1 MSKGIFISLE
11 GSDGAGKSTQI
22 ANVKQFFVD
31 RGITPLMTRE
41 PGGTSISE
49 KLREILLD
57 KNNSEMAPVTEMMI
71 YAASRAQLVAEEIK
85 PALER
90 GEVIICDRF
99 IDSSIAYQGY
109 GRGLGD
115 MVEKVNSY
123 AIDGI
128 LPDITIFLDLDP
140 AIGRERIST
149 RAGASTPDRLEQ
161 EKMDFHYRVYNGY
174 KTVAAANPERVAL
187 IDANRSIE
195 EIKADIYDRL
205 ESLCEEKGI

>member
-1 MSKGIFISLE
+1 MKGIFISLE

-22 ANVKQFFVD
+22 ANVRQFFED

-41 PGGTSISE
+41 PGGTAISE

-57 KNNSEMAPVTEMMI
+57 KNNSEMSPIAEMMI
-71 YAASRAQLVAEEIK
+71 YASARAQLVAEFIR

-90 GEVIICDRF
+90 GEVIICDRYV
-99 IDSSIAYQGY
+99 DSSIAYQAY

-128 LPDITIFLDLDP
+128 LPDITFFLDLDP

-174 KTVAAANPERVAL
+174 KAVAEANSERIAV

-195 EIKADIYDRL
+195 EIKEDIYDRL
-205 ESLCEEKGI
+205 KRLCEEKGV

>member
-1 MSKGIFISLE
+1 MSKGLFISLE

-22 ANVKQFFVD
+22 ANVRQFFED

-57 KNNSEMAPVTEMMI
+57 SNNSEMSPIAEMMI
-71 YAASRAQLVAEEIK
+71 YAASRAQLVAEFIK
-85 PALER
+85 PAMDR

-115 MVEKVNSY
+115 MVEAVNNY

-128 LPDITIFLDLDP
+128 LPDLTIFLDLNP
-140 AIGRERIST
+140 AIGMERVSF
-149 RAGASTPDRLEQ
+149 RAGGEAPDRLEQ
-161 EKMDFHYRVYNGY
+161 EKMDFHYRVYEGY
-174 KTVAAANPERVAL
+174 RKVAEAHPERIAS
-187 IDANRSIE
+187 IDASRSIE
-195 EIKADIYDRL
+195 EIKDEIYDRL
-205 ESLCEEKGI
+205 ASLCEEKGI

>member
-1 MSKGIFISLE
+1 MKGIFISLE

-22 ANVKQFFVD
+22 ANVRQFFED

-41 PGGTSISE
+41 PGGTAISE

-57 KNNSEMAPVTEMMI
+57 KNNSEMSPIAEMMI
-71 YAASRAQLVAEEIK
+71 YASARAQLVAEFIR

-90 GEVIICDRF
+90 GEVIICDRYV
-99 IDSSIAYQGY
+99 DSSIAYQAY

-128 LPDITIFLDLDP
+128 LPDITFFLDLDP

-161 EKMDFHYRVYNGY
+161 EKMEFHYRVYNGY
-174 KTVAAANPERVAL
+174 KAVAEANSDRIAV

-195 EIKADIYDRL
+195 EIKEDIYDRL
-205 ESLCEEKGI
+205 KRLCEEKGI

>member
-1 MSKGIFISLE
+1 MKGIFISLE

-22 ANVKQFFVD
+22 ANVRQFFED

-41 PGGTSISE
+41 PGGTAISE

-57 KNNSEMAPVTEMMI
+57 KNNSEMSPIAEMMI
-71 YAASRAQLVAEEIK
+71 YASARAQLVAEFIR

-90 GEVIICDRF
+90 GEVIICDRYV
-99 IDSSIAYQGY
+99 DSSIAYQAY

-128 LPDITIFLDLDP
+128 LPDITFFLDLDP

-174 KTVAAANPERVAL
+174 KAVAEANSERIAV

-195 EIKADIYDRL
+195 EIKEDIYDRL
-205 ESLCEEKGI
+205 KRLCEEKGI